1 MVLVDRNLKSD
12 RAAFER
18 RILAVLAVLVG
29 LAAFFTAR
37 LVFAQ
42 DPAAPAEPSLDVSQ
56 LATIAHDAIAKGHWG
71 LLVAVV
77 LVFLVWAVRKFG
89 GRFDK
94 LKPVINHPVV
104 AWALPTLASVGGM
117 AVTTLAAGKPL
128 SLALFMQA
136 LVEGLA
142 AVGVFI
148 GAKKVQEAAAAG
160 KAAAG
165 AVDTKPEAL
174 AGLSLVPPGVAPITA
189 EEKAAAL
196 ERLK

>member
-1 MVLVDRNLKSD
+1 MTLIDRDPRSA

-18 RILAVLAVLVG
+18 KILAVLAVLVTV
-29 LAAFFTAR
+29 AAFLTAR
-37 LVFAQ
+37 LAFAQ

-77 LVFLVWAVRKFG
+77 LVGLVWAVRKFG
-89 GRFDK
+89 GRFEK
-94 LKPVINHPVV
+94 LKPVLNHPVV

-117 AVTTLAAGKPL
+117 VVTTLAAGKPL

-148 GAKKVQEAAAAG
+148 GAKKVQEAREVGAAA
-160 KAAAG
+160 AAD
-165 AVDTKPEAL
+165 V
-174 AGLSLVPPGVAPITA
+174 SN
-189 EEKAAAL
+189 KAAAL
-196 ERLK
+196 EVLK